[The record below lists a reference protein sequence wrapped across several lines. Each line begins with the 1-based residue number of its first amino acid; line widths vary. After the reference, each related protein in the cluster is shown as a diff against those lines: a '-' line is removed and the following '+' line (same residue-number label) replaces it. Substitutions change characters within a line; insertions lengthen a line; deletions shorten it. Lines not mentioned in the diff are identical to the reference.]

1 MTEWLNWTE
10 LSSSLRSW
18 WVLALNSSLLPV
30 EGRYICLIDREVEII
45 INILWWNLR
54 KLTECLGVG
63 QRNSL
68 KQSWSTT
75 HKFFFNLLQ
84 VLIEWLWTLLDFL
97 VWMYFTEK
105 QKSND
110 ARKVPDRHNFVTGN
124 LRDTVQLNAWTPLTL
139 QYELGQVSSWHGCPA
154 SVRKETNTST
164 SFPFL
169 ATYYQRQKS
178 NVLLFLCF
186 FSSVVFFFFFLSSN
200 LPTRTDSSG

>member
-1 MTEWLNWTE
+1 M
-10 LSSSLRSW
+10 
-18 WVLALNSSLLPV
+18 LALNSSLLPV

-84 VLIEWLWTLLDFL
+84 VLIEWLWILLDFL
-97 VWMYFTEK
+97 VWKYFTEK
-105 QKSND
+105 QKSKD
-110 ARKVPDRHNFVTGN
+110 TRKVPDRHSSVTGN
-124 LRDTVQLNAWTPLTL
+124 LRDTVQLNTWTPLTL
-139 QYELGQVSSWHGCPA
+139 QYVLGQVSSWHGCRA

-169 ATYYQRQKS
+169 ANHYQRQKS
-178 NVLLFLCF
+178 NVPLFICF
-186 FSSVVFFFFFLSSN
+186 FSSAGFFFFLFFLSSN
-200 LPTRTDSSG
+200 IPSRTDLQAKLV